1 MKYLD
6 IYKRVLE
13 ESIIK
18 SKETDRGKTNMD
30 YEWMLITEALK
41 NPNEDP
47 KFYEKKIKDEYGIKV
62 DLQYVK
68 RALRGINLNS
78 SKKRNEMVDI
88 TVKGTEILKKML
100 EGDKTFI
107 LKMEEF
113 LNQGIVRTDDGRI
126 KFRYKCML
134 TYMFNI
140 DNDIKDEKYN
150 TILTVFKEAYCGN
163 ILKKIYR
170 NISRKEGYYKKKD
183 VSEVTARI
191 QKTIDSAS
199 AGTEAME
206 ISGDESKIIEKLKF
220 EISNYQNTID
230 ILQSM
235 LDDLKESINDVRREA
250 EKDAVSSFFTRLNS
264 PQYGGI
270 LDNLIIV
277 ENKMKEVKKIN
288 TMLPNQLMALPII
301 LKQLLR
307 FIRDIGITPVDT
319 IGRSFEATYRDLDSV
334 SYNGQPFMDDNE
346 VKILEV
352 QKCGWKYD
360 DIIISNPTIKEKEEV

>member
-1 MKYLD
+1 
-6 IYKRVLE
+6 
-13 ESIIK
+13 
-18 SKETDRGKTNMD
+18 
-30 YEWMLITEALK
+30 
-41 NPNEDP
+41 
-47 KFYEKKIKDEYGIKV
+47 
-62 DLQYVK
+62 
-68 RALRGINLNS
+68 
-78 SKKRNEMVDI
+78 
-88 TVKGTEILKKML
+88 
-100 EGDKTFI
+100 
-107 LKMEEF
+107 
-113 LNQGIVRTDDGRI
+113 
-126 KFRYKCML
+126 
-134 TYMFNI
+134 
-140 DNDIKDEKYN
+140 
-150 TILTVFKEAYCGN
+150 
-163 ILKKIYR
+163 
-170 NISRKEGYYKKKD
+170 
-183 VSEVTARI
+183 
-191 QKTIDSAS
+191 
-199 AGTEAME
+199 ME

>member
-68 RALRGINLNS
+68 RMLRGINLNS